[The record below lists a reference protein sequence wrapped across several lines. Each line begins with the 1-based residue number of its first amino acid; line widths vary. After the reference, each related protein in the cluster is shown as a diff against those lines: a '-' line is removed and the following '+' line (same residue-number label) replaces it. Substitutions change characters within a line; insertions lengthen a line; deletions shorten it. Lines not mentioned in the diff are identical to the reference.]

1 MLINLP
7 SETTPCLGRAAE
19 LAELRQLLREPGL
32 VTVTGG
38 AGMGKSRLALRS
50 AREGDWAGFDA
61 VCWADLWPVQNDALL
76 SASVADALRL
86 SDHTSRTLV
95 EALCDWLGN
104 RRVLLVLD
112 SCEHLVAAT
121 RSLVADLLTVCPRLT
136 VLVTSREALGMAGEA
151 VVELGPLDPAAE
163 GFALFEA
170 RATAAGRPLRDTTE
184 RQLAQRLSTRLE
196 GVPLALELAAGLL
209 RHRTLQEAWDLTE
222 EKPEALDRQEPGPHP
237 SRHSALRTA
246 VGWSHELCRPVE
258 RLLWA
263 RLAVFPGSFDAD
275 LAALVCLG
283 GPLTA
288 DTLREALTGLVRKSV
303 VVLHDGRYRMLD
315 SVRAYGRM
323 WLRELDEEQTV
334 AARHAAAMLDTSR
347 RANEGWLGAEQQNWY
362 ARMRDLFHDVCLATR
377 HLIDAEDSTAL
388 ELIGNTAFFWV
399 CSGHLHEVAYYAQ
412 LALEVAP
419 ADDPRRVRALWTLGL
434 ARILQSDHVTGRT
447 HARASLREAFATGDT
462 EGVRQAA
469 YLEGLA
475 ALLDGEP
482 ITALSRADE
491 ALRAGVPAPRDAADR
506 SAAAPRADPAR
517 PTLTFGLM
525 LCGLVRVFALTGAGR
540 LDQARR
546 EALAQREVCV
556 DLREYWTR
564 SYLDY
569 QLALIALLEERHR
582 EAAGHARDM
591 LDAKQ
596 RIGDQFGI
604 AMGLD
609 LLATSWCAQEDPE
622 RAVVAIA
629 ASDRFWS
636 AVGLLRRG
644 TPEVLPMC
652 ALTRARTR
660 ALLGSSA
667 YEERVRRAQ
676 SMAPE
681 SLLHT
686 VLEQQRTR

>member
-7 SETTPCLGRAAE
+7 SETTPCVGRTAE
-19 LAELRQLLREPGL
+19 LAELRELLRGPGL

-38 AGMGKSRLALRS
+38 AGMGKSRLALRGVRGS
-50 AREGDWAGFDA
+50 DWAGFDA
-61 VCWADLWPVQNDALL
+61 VCWADLWPVRSDALL
-76 SASVADALRL
+76 AASVAEALHL

-95 EALCDWLGN
+95 EALCDWIGN

-112 SCEHLVAAT
+112 SCEHLVAAA
-121 RSLVADLLTVCPRLT
+121 RSLVADLLTVCSRLT

-151 VVELGPLDPAAE
+151 VLELGPLDPVTE
-163 GFALFEA
+163 GVALFAA

-184 RQLAQRLSTRLE
+184 RLLATRLSSLLE

-209 RHRTLQEAWDLTE
+209 RHRTLQEAWELAQQR
-222 EKPEALDRQEPGPHP
+222 PEALGRREAGRRA
-237 SRHSALRTA
+237 SRHDALRTA
-246 VGWSHELCRPVE
+246 VGWSHELCRPAE

-275 LAALVCLG
+275 LAALVCPG

-288 DTLREALTGLVRKSV
+288 DTLREALSGLVRKSV

-315 SVRAYGRM
+315 SVRDYGRM
-323 WLRELDEEQTV
+323 WLDELGEGAAV
-334 AARHAAAMLDTSR
+334 AARHAAAMLATSR
-347 RANEGWLGAEQQNWY
+347 RANDGWLTAEQQHWY
-362 ARMRDLFHDVCLATR
+362 ARMRDLYHDVCLATR
-377 HLIDAEDSTAL
+377 HLIDAEDPAAL

-419 ADDPRRVRALWTLGL
+419 RDDPRRVRALWTLGL
-434 ARILQSDHVTGRT
+434 ARILQSDHTTGRT
-447 HARASLREAFATGDT
+447 HAQASLAEAFAAGDT

-475 ALLDGEP
+475 SLLDGEP
-482 ITALSRADE
+482 VAALSRADE
-491 ALRAGVPAPRDAADR
+491 ALRAGVPAPRDATGPPTAPGSD
-506 SAAAPRADPAR
+506 APRPK
-517 PTLTFGLM
+517 LTFGLL

-540 LDQARR
+540 LEQARR
-546 EALAQREVCV
+546 EAQEQRGVCV
-556 DLREYWTR
+556 ELREYWTR

-569 QLALIALLEERHR
+569 QLALIALIEERHR
-582 EAAGHARDM
+582 AAAGHARDM

-609 LLATSWCAQEDPE
+609 LLATSWCAQQDPD

-660 ALLGSSA
+660 ALLGSAA
-667 YEERVRRAQ
+667 YEDQVRRAQ
-676 SMAPE
+676 SMAPD

-686 VLEQQRTR
+686 VLGQQPTR

>member
-7 SETTPCLGRAAE
+7 SETTPCVGRAAE
-19 LAELRQLLREPGL
+19 LAEVRELLREPGL

-38 AGMGKSRLALRS
+38 AGIGKSRLALRGV
-50 AREGDWAGFDA
+50 RGGDWAGFDA

-76 SASVADALRL
+76 PASIAEALHL
-86 SDHTSRTLV
+86 SDHTARTLV
-95 EALCDWLGN
+95 EALCDWIGN

-112 SCEHLVAAT
+112 SCEHLVTAA
-121 RSLVADLLTVCPRLT
+121 RSLVADLLTVCPKLT
-136 VLVTSREALGMAGEA
+136 VLITSREALGMTNET
-151 VVELGPLDPAAE
+151 VLDIGPLDAATE
-163 GFALFEA
+163 GVALFEA

-184 RQLAQRLSTRLE
+184 RLLAARLSTHLE

-209 RHRTLQEAWDLTE
+209 RHRTLQEACELTE
-222 EKPEALDRQEPGPHP
+222 ERPEALDRQEQGPNP
-237 SRHSALRTA
+237 SRHGALRTA
-246 VGWSHELCRPVE
+246 VGWSHELCRPAE

-323 WLRELDEEQTV
+323 WLRELGEEAAV
-334 AARHAAAMLDTSR
+334 AARHAAAMLVTSR
-347 RANEGWLGAEQQNWY
+347 QAKDGWLTAEQQHWY
-362 ARMRDLFHDVCLATR
+362 ARMRDLYHDVCLATR
-377 HLIDAEDSTAL
+377 HLIDAEDASAL

-399 CSGHLHEVAYYAQ
+399 CSGHLHEVAYYAG

-419 ADDPRRVRALWTLGL
+419 RDDPRRVRVLWTLGL
-434 ARILQSDHVTGRT
+434 ARILQSDHAAGRM
-447 HARASLREAFATGDT
+447 HADASLREAFAAGDT
-462 EGVRQAA
+462 EGVRQAV

-491 ALRAGVPAPRDAADR
+491 ALRAAVPAPRDAAP
-506 SAAAPRADPAR
+506 AAASGADAPR
-517 PTLTFGLM
+517 PTPTFGLM
-525 LCGLVRVFALTGAGR
+525 LCRLVRIFALTGAGR

-546 EALAQREVCV
+546 EAEAQREICV
-556 DLREYWTR
+556 ELREYWTR

-569 QLALIALLEERHR
+569 QLALIALIEERHR
-582 EAAGHARDM
+582 AAADHARDM

-609 LLATSWCAQEDPE
+609 LLATSWCAQEDPG

-660 ALLGSSA
+660 ALLGSA
-667 YEERVRRAQ
+667 EYEDQVRRAQ
-676 SMAPE
+676 SMAPD

-686 VLEQQRTR
+686 VLGQQRTR

>member
-7 SETTPCLGRAAE
+7 SETTPCVGRVAE
-19 LAELRQLLREPGL
+19 LAEVRELLREPGL

-38 AGMGKSRLALRS
+38 AGIGKSRLALRS
-50 AREGDWAGFDA
+50 VRGGDWAGHDA

-76 SASVADALRL
+76 AASVADALHL
-86 SDHTSRTLV
+86 SDHTARTLV
-95 EALCDWLGN
+95 EALCDWIGD

-112 SCEHLVAAT
+112 SCEHLVAAA

-136 VLVTSREALGMAGEA
+136 VLVTSREALGMAGES
-151 VVELGPLDPAAE
+151 VVGLGPLDPVTE
-163 GFALFEA
+163 GVALFEA
-170 RATAAGRPLRDTTE
+170 RATAAGRPLRDSTE
-184 RQLAQRLSTRLE
+184 RLLAKRLSTHLE

-209 RHRTLQEAWDLTE
+209 RHCTLQEAWELTE
-222 EKPEALDRQEPGPHP
+222 ERPEALDRQESGPHP
-237 SRHSALRTA
+237 SRHRALRTA
-246 VGWSHELCRPVE
+246 VGWSHELCRPAE

-275 LAALVCLG
+275 LAALVCRG

-288 DTLREALTGLVRKSV
+288 DVLREALTGLVRKSV
-303 VVLHDGRYRMLD
+303 VILHDGRYRMLD

-323 WLRELDEEQTV
+323 WLRELGEEPAV
-334 AARHAAAMLDTSR
+334 AARHAAALLETSR
-347 RANEGWLGAEQQNWY
+347 RANDGWLTSEQQHWY
-362 ARMRDLFHDVCLATR
+362 ARMRDLYHDVCLATR
-377 HLIDAEDSTAL
+377 HLIDTEDASAL
-388 ELIGNTAFFWV
+388 ELIGNTAFYWV

-419 ADDPRRVRALWTLGL
+419 PDDPRRVRVLWTLGL
-434 ARILQSDHVTGRT
+434 ARILQSDHVAGRT
-447 HARASLREAFATGDT
+447 HADASLREAFAVGDI
-462 EGVRQAA
+462 EGVRQAV

-482 ITALSRADE
+482 ITALTRADE
-491 ALRAGVPAPRDAADR
+491 ALRAGVPAPRDTADR
-506 SAAAPRADPAR
+506 PAAPGTDPPR
-517 PTLTFGLM
+517 PALTFGTM

-540 LDQARR
+540 LDQARQ
-546 EALAQREVCV
+546 EAEAQREVCV
-556 DLREYWTR
+556 ELREFWTR

-569 QLALIALLEERHR
+569 QLALIALIEERH
-582 EAAGHARDM
+582 EAAACHARDM

-609 LLATSWCAQEDPE
+609 LLATSWCAQDDPG

-660 ALLGSSA
+660 ALLGSA
-667 YEERVRRAQ
+667 EYEAQVRKAQ
-676 SMAPE
+676 TMAPD

-686 VLEQQRTR
+686 VLVQQRTR